1 MKDILTQIVDNKRFE
16 VDVQMM
22 NITQQQI
29 EELAFEPRT
38 FHSMRQ
44 SLASSTSGIISEFK
58 RKSPSKGWI
67 HPNAKAVEVAKAYA
81 QNGASAISVLTDQ
94 PFFGGSL
101 TDLKT
106 IREVVD
112 VPLLR
117 KDFIINEYQLYQ
129 ARIAGADAILL
140 IAACLKTDECE
151 RLAAKAHELGLEVLL
166 EIHTLE
172 ELEYVTENIDMAG
185 INNRNLG
192 TFHTD
197 IQNSFMLAQQL
208 QERTASMKNKPIL
221 VSESG
226 ISKTE
231 TVISLRDIGFKG
243 FLIGETFMKTENPG
257 DTLKEFIKSI
267 AL

>member
-101 TDLKT
+101 TDLRT

-140 IAACLKTDECE
+140 IAACLKTDKCE

-226 ISKTE
+226 ISKAE

-257 DTLKEFIKSI
+257 DTLKEFIKNI
-267 AL
+267 AP

>member
-1 MKDILTQIVDNKRFE
+1 
-16 VDVQMM
+16 M
-22 NITQQQI
+22 NWDWKYC
-29 EELAFEPRT
+29 LRY
-38 FHSMRQ
+38 
-44 SLASSTSGIISEFK
+44 
-58 RKSPSKGWI
+58 I
-67 HPNAKAVEVAKAYA
+67 H
-81 QNGASAISVLTDQ
+81 
-94 PFFGGSL
+94 
-101 TDLKT
+101 LK
-106 IREVVD
+106 
-112 VPLLR
+112 
-117 KDFIINEYQLYQ
+117 
-129 ARIAGADAILL
+129 
-140 IAACLKTDECE
+140 
-151 RLAAKAHELGLEVLL
+151 
-166 EIHTLE
+166 
-172 ELEYVTENIDMAG
+172 EYVTENIDMAG